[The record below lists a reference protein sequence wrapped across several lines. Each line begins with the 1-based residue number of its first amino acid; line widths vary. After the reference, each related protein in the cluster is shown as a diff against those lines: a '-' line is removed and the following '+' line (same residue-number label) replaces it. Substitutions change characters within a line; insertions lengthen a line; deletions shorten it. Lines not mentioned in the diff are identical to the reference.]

1 MMPNMCMCIHI
12 YIYNLI
18 CIHLHAYVNIP
29 YVSMCVIVAV
39 YSRYDLKCQLSH
51 QPAKTW
57 KIRMGQ
63 ELGPVVLAIALW

>member
-1 MMPNMCMCIHI
+1 
-12 YIYNLI
+12 
-18 CIHLHAYVNIP
+18 
-29 YVSMCVIVAV
+29 MCVIVAV